1 MNITADAPAARY
13 TVVYA
18 RGAAHIQ
25 GLDETPR
32 DFGHEDA
39 PAYTMS
45 ACSALSKNPYFW
57 CTYGEPTADLT
68 QALKTLEDCGRY
80 VAKGHCKKCH
90 KTATAQAELAPAEES
105 YADKFERTFGL

>member
-1 MNITADAPAARY
+1 MNITAETSARTY

-25 GLDETPR
+25 GLDEVPR

-45 ACSALSKNPYFW
+45 ACAALSKNPYFW
-57 CTYGEPTADLT
+57 CDYWTGSDLAE
-68 QALKTLEDCGRY
+68 ALVKLEECGRY

-90 KTATAQAELAPAEES
+90 KTAAAAVEAAPAEES

>member
-1 MNITADAPAARY
+1 MNITAETAARTY

-18 RGAAHIQ
+18 RGAAHLQ
-25 GLDETPR
+25 GLDEVPR

-45 ACSALSKNPYFW
+45 ACSALSKNPHFW
-57 CTYGEPTADLT
+57 CTYWSGSDLAE
-68 QALKTLEDCGRY
+68 ALAKLEACGRY

-90 KTATAQAELAPAEES
+90 KTATAQAELAAPAEES
-105 YADKFERTFGL
+105 YADKLERVFDL